1 MSKGCNHK
9 WQDFGAYKKC
19 LVCGCIDMSSKM
31 AAIQGIVSEVEDC
44 EDEVLLLYNDYF
56 TYTRAL

>member
-31 AAIQGIVSEVEDC
+31 AAI
-44 EDEVLLLYNDYF
+44 
-56 TYTRAL
+56 

>member
-19 LVCGCIDMSSKM
+19 LVCGQIMMSSKM

-44 EDEVLLLYNDYF
+44 EDEVGHTVLPPQND
-56 TYTRAL
+56 TND